1 MKSYAKKM
9 LAYFDE
15 KVGKYF
21 TDKDLERGYI
31 EVQIEKEL
39 LSSFPLT
46 SFINGS
52 SSSR

>member
-15 KVGKYF
+15 RVGKYF

-31 EVQIEKEL
+31 EVEYNRKGIIEQ
-39 LSSFPLT
+39 FPLT
-46 SFINGS
+46 SFYQ
-52 SSSR
+52 